1 MLFLSPAPSRG
12 LLIHLSLA
20 CIALLCVLPFLQP
33 FHNFPLTSFYS
44 EWLAF
49 ALGLGAMTVLL
60 DHRTWIGAEVPWVAL
75 APFGLALL
83 LVVHGAMGW
92 SPYFGHALTGA
103 LYMVWAGLL
112 VIAARA
118 LVRICGLENVATVVA
133 AGLVAGAV
141 LSATIGLIQYFNL
154 ITPLNDYVVRLQGAA
169 IFGNMAQPNH
179 FATHTTLGLL
189 SLAYLHSRDRLPLPI
204 AAVCALPLLFVL
216 GVSGSRSPWLY
227 LLAAFACAFWFRSG
241 SGDRAARRLFLWAG
255 AFLML
260 HYAMQLVVGAGWLKP
275 PEGAAVTAIERLFS
289 GADSITDRI
298 ALWGAAWSI
307 AQDHAFFG
315 VGWGAFARQY
325 FDFIAE
331 PGAIGPPVFFNNAH
345 NVLLQL
351 FVETGVIGLVLVLP
365 PLLVW
370 IVAVLRVRF
379 DAHQWWLLAT
389 LGVFGIHSML
399 EYPLWY
405 AYFLGI
411 AALLLGLG
419 AGPVFVPQLARVG
432 RVFAA
437 AVIFI
442 GAFNLAILWGDYRQ
456 LQGLLQPSGD
466 QSRSVDTAALVAR
479 LYQNAILIPYVELVA
494 AAPLTVNEE
503 NLSGRLLLNERVIR
517 FTPRLVLLYRQTLL
531 LALANR
537 TAEAQALLV
546 RLRRVYPAAPPEFER
561 ELESLVREHPARFR
575 PLLES
580 AAHVPG
586 RK

>member
-1 MLFLSPAPSRG
+1 MSSLSQASARG
-12 LLIHLSLA
+12 PLIHLSLA
-20 CIALLCVLPFLQP
+20 SIALLCVIPFLQP

-60 DHRTWIGAEVPWVAL
+60 DHRSWIAAEIPWVTL

-83 LVVHGAMGW
+83 LVVHGVMGW

-112 VIAARA
+112 MIAGRA
-118 LVRICGLENVATVVA
+118 LVRICGLESVIAVAA
-133 AGLVAGAV
+133 AGLLAGAL
-141 LSATIGLIQYFNL
+141 LSAAIGVIQYFNV
-154 ITPLNDYVVRLQGAA
+154 ITPMNDFIVRLQGAA
-169 IFGNMAQPNH
+169 IFGNMAQANH
-179 FATHTTLGLL
+179 FATYTTLGLL
-189 SLAYLHSRDRLPLPI
+189 SLAYLHSCDRLPLPI

-227 LLAAFACAFWFRSG
+227 LLAAFACAFWFRSR

-255 AFLML
+255 VFLIL
-260 HYAMQLVVGAGWLKP
+260 HYAMQLAVGAGWLKP
-275 PEGAAVTAIERLFS
+275 PEGTAVTAIERLFS

-298 ALWGAAWSI
+298 ELWGAAWSI
-307 AQDHAFFG
+307 ALDHPFFG

-351 FVETGVIGLVLVLP
+351 LVETGAVGLVLVLP
-365 PLLVW
+365 PLLLW
-370 IVAVLRVRF
+370 IVTVLRVRF
-379 DAHQWWLLAT
+379 DAQQWWLLAI
-389 LGVFGIHSML
+389 LAVFGIHSML

-411 AALLLGLG
+411 AALLLGFG

-432 RVFAA
+432 RMFAA

-456 LQGLLQPSGD
+456 LQGLLQPSSD
-466 QSRSVDTAALVAR
+466 QSRSVDTSALVAR

-494 AAPLTVNEE
+494 AAPLTVKEE

-517 FTPRLVLLYRQTLL
+517 FTPRLVLLYRQVLF

-537 TAEAQALLV
+537 TPEAQALLV
-546 RLRRVYPAAPPEFER
+546 RLRRVYPAAPPEFQH
-561 ELESLVREHPARFR
+561 ELENLVREHPARFR